1 MTSNDYDVHHLEN
14 LSLNP
19 YCNHGPTVIFS
30 NKSKKFYACSACR
43 DHKLCNFYT
52 EFDANSFKIS
62 LRKVRNLP
70 SDQRKYCHTCQLF
83 IFDSS
88 HKEHQILEGI
98 TDEMLNKPIKC
109 ILEPLVVNSSNAVSK
124 ICKF

>member
-52 EFDANSFKIS
+52 EFDADNKIS
-62 LRKVRNLP
+62 VEKLKSWKNRYLEANTPK
-70 SDQRKYCHTCQLF
+70 SDYQ
-83 IFDSS
+83 
-88 HKEHQILEGI
+88 KE
-98 TDEMLNKPIKC
+98 
-109 ILEPLVVNSSNAVSK
+109 
-124 ICKF
+124 